1 MLTLDSDSD
10 LDRMGAVPLKSVDDV
25 QIGDI
30 LIRRTSQKVS
40 GGIIDVRKAYLIL
53 SENKPLPGLGG
64 RSCMFDT
71 LRLSGEQFV
80 GSTILTE
87 IELSGNS
94 TVVTLYHVRRD
105 RC

>member
-1 MLTLDSDSD
+1 MLTLESDSD

-30 LIRRTSQKVS
+30 LIRRSSRTWA

-53 SENKPLPGLGG
+53 SEHKPLPGLGG
-64 RSCMFDT
+64 RSCMFDS

-87 IELSGNS
+87 VELTNNS
-94 TVVTLYHVRRD
+94 RVTTLYHVRRD
-105 RC
+105 R